1 MARKPRL
8 QEDVMARKYARRE
21 EIEEFNDIV
30 DQINEELQQLQD
42 ADPDAISLERWR
54 GYFHKEDPNADLD
67 YRTFKAMYRQAK
79 NLLESGQLSLEG
91 HERSVSSTIETLRND
106 LGLDYINRRNFNS
119 FMRFLDDARARGLGS
134 VYSSEQ
140 LLDAINKAKKKG
152 LTKAQI
158 RANMDRWAKKV
169 VRLDK
174 EGKQVEI
181 ISPPEIKVRKIT
193 LRDKKGR

>member
-1 MARKPRL
+1 M
-8 QEDVMARKYARRE
+8 RKYASRQD
-21 EIEEFNDIV
+21 IEEFNDIV
-30 DQINEELQQLQD
+30 DQINEELRQLQD

-54 GYFHKEDPNADLD
+54 GYFHKERADADLD
-67 YRTFKAMYRQAK
+67 YRTFKAMYKKAK
-79 NLLESGQLSLEG
+79 DVLESGQLSLEG

-140 LLDAINKAKKKG
+140 LLDAINEAKRKG

-169 VRLDK
+169 VRLDE

-181 ISPPEIKVRKIT
+181 ISPPEIKVRKIS
-193 LRDKKGR
+193 LRGSNKGK

>member
-1 MARKPRL
+1 MYKKAK
-8 QEDVMARKYARRE
+8 DV
-21 EIEEFNDIV
+21 
-30 DQINEELQQLQD
+30 
-42 ADPDAISLERWR
+42 
-54 GYFHKEDPNADLD
+54 
-67 YRTFKAMYRQAK
+67 
-79 NLLESGQLSLEG
+79 LESGQLSLEG

-106 LGLDYINRRNFNS
+106 LSLDYINRRNFNS

-140 LLDAINKAKKKG
+140 LLDAINEAKRKG

-181 ISPPEIKVRKIT
+181 ISPPEIKVRKIS
-193 LRDKKGR
+193 LRGGNKGK